1 MRLRK
6 KLLPLLLAPAL
17 FFGTPSKA
25 KAGERFDFTLK
36 IDPANFSREVKFE
49 IEKVSKDTYKI
60 CATAKFLGKTENVGC
75 IYRKVQNTNSQT
87 TTHQHTNK
95 TLYKQKQEKHYN
107 WIKPNKYNN
116 WQCAYELIYPHND
129 KRNKPKG
136 FYLYVDT
143 DGDNKPDY
151 RYRYTLQDIDGFF
164 GGATYDFEL
173 DTNQTP
179 VGGGWKDNLYSAMN
193 VCGIDAIKRLFYQRD
208 DLVERPSKYEITEM
222 DLDIYYPQ
230 ITFERR

>member
-1 MRLRK
+1 MLFSS
-6 KLLPLLLAPAL
+6 LYNLPTKRANADFLINVPVV
-17 FFGTPSKA
+17 GVPVKRSK
-25 KAGERFDFTLK
+25 
-36 IDPANFSREVKFE
+36 
-49 IEKVSKDTYKI
+49 
-60 CATAKFLGKTENVGC
+60 
-75 IYRKVQNTNSQT
+75 T
-87 TTHQHTNK
+87 TTNQHTNK

-116 WQCAYELIYPHND
+116 WQCAYELIYPNND
-129 KRNKPKG
+129 KKNKPKG

-143 DGDNKPDY
+143 NGDNKPDY
-151 RYRYTLQDIDGFF
+151 KYRYTLQDIDGFF

-193 VCGIDAIKRLFYQRD
+193 VCGIDAIKKLFYQRN
-208 DLVERPSKYEITEM
+208 DLVENPSRYEITET

-230 ITFERR
+230 VTFERR